1 MICCFYADHFVLPLP
16 PGHRFPMDKYRRLRE
31 RVESWPQAI
40 FGLREAPPAQAE
52 ALCAVHCRDYVDQV
66 MNGSLPTALQRRI
79 GFPWSP
85 LMAERA
91 RRSVGAS
98 LAAAERALEHGV
110 GVNLAGGT
118 HHAHAERGG
127 GYCVFNDLAV
137 TARELLDRHGIQ
149 RVAVID
155 LDVHH
160 GDGTAS
166 IFADEP
172 RVFTFSMHGER
183 NYPAVKPPSDLDI
196 GLSRGTGDEDYLA
209 LLEPALNQIFEEFRP
224 EFVLYQA
231 GADPYREDRLGFLDL
246 SFSGLA
252 RRDRMVYS
260 YCQRHRVPVVV
271 TMGGGYAPRIEDI
284 VRIHANTIWLTR
296 SLIERT

>member
-31 RVESWPQAI
+31 RVGSWPQAI
-40 FGLREAPPAQAE
+40 FGLREAPPAQTE
-52 ALCAVHCRDYVDQV
+52 ALCAVHHRDYVDQV
-66 MNGSLPTALQRRI
+66 LNGSLPTALQRRI

-137 TARELLDRHGIQ
+137 TARALLDRHGIE

-166 IFADEP
+166 IFAHEP

-196 GLSRGTGDEDYLA
+196 GLARGTGDEDYLA

-260 YCQRHRVPVVV
+260 HCQRHRVPVVV
-271 TMGGGYAPRIEDI
+271 TMGGGYAPRIDDI

-296 SLIERT
+296 SLIERA

>member
-16 PGHRFPMDKYRRLRE
+16 EGHRFPMAKYRQLRE
-31 RVESWPQAI
+31 RVAAWPQTV
-40 FGLREAPPAQAE
+40 FSLREAPAAGGE
-52 ALCAVHCRDYVDQV
+52 ALRAVHDPDYVEQV
-66 MNGSLPTALQRRI
+66 LTGSLPQALQRRI

-98 LAAAERALEHGV
+98 LAAAERALELGV

-137 TARELLDRHGIQ
+137 TARELIDEQGIE
-149 RVAVID
+149 RVAIID

-172 RVFTFSMHGER
+172 RVFTFSMHGAR
-183 NYPAVKPPSDLDI
+183 NYPAVKPPGDLDI
-196 GLSRGTGDEDYLA
+196 PLERGTGDEEYLA

-252 RRDRMVYS
+252 RRDRMVYR
-260 YCQRHRVPVVV
+260 YCQRQGVPVVV

-296 SLIERT
+296 SLVG

>member
-1 MICCFYADHFVLPLP
+1 MICCFYSDHFVLPLP
-16 PGHRFPMDKYRRLRE
+16 DGHQFPMDKYRRLRE
-31 RVESWPQAI
+31 RVAGWPVLT
-40 FGLREAPPAQAE
+40 FRLHEAPLASEE
-52 ALCAVHCRDYVDQV
+52 ALRAVHSPAYVDQV
-66 MNGSLPTALQRRI
+66 FDGSLPDAMQRRI

-85 LMAERA
+85 RMVERA
-91 RRSVGAS
+91 RRSVGATLS
-98 LAAAERALEHGV
+98 AASRAMQCGA

-137 TARELLDRHGIQ
+137 TARDLLDHGGLERI
-149 RVAVID
+149 AVVD

-183 NYPAVKPPSDLDI
+183 NYPAVKPPGDLDI
-196 GLSRGTGDEDYLA
+196 GLPKGTGDEAYLA
-209 LLEPALNQIFEEFRP
+209 ALAPALERIFEEFRP
-224 EFVLYQA
+224 QLVLYQA

-246 SFSGLA
+246 SFAGLA
-252 RRDRMVYS
+252 RRDRLVFS
-260 YCQRHRVPVVV
+260 HCQRQRVPVVI
-271 TMGGGYAPRIEDI
+271 TMGGGYARNIDDI
-284 VRIHANTIWLTR
+284 VRIHANTIWLAR
-296 SLIERT
+296 SLVD